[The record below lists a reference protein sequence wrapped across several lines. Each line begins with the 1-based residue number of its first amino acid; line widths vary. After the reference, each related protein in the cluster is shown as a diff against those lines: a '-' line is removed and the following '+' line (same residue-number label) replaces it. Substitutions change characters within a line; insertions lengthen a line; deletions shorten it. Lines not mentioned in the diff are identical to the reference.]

1 MLAEADE
8 PAERRQLLAT
18 VEREVA
24 RLDRLLGGVRE
35 ISRIDAGLET
45 EPLVPV
51 DLGALL
57 GQLVPAG
64 APPRANGVTVSLD
77 APPGPL
83 PVLAAPERLVQAFEN
98 LLANAVSF
106 SPPGAT
112 VAVTARQEGAT
123 VVVDVD
129 DAGPGIPPEHRERV
143 FDRFFTSRPPGGD
156 EPHDGL
162 GLAIVRALVEGY
174 GGSVAASDR
183 PGGGARLTVRLPVA
197 KG

>member
-1 MLAEADE
+1 
-8 PAERRQLLAT
+8 
-18 VEREVA
+18 
-24 RLDRLLGGVRE
+24 
-35 ISRIDAGLET
+35 
-45 EPLVPV
+45 
-51 DLGALL
+51 
-57 GQLVPAG
+57 
-64 APPRANGVTVSLD
+64 VTVRLD

-83 PVLAAPERLVQAFEN
+83 SVLAAPERLVQVFEN

-129 DAGPGIPPEHRERV
+129 DEGPGIPPEHLDRI
-143 FDRFFTSRPPGGD
+143 FDRFFTSRPPGNG

-174 GGSVAASDR
+174 GGSVVASNR